1 MNKRVLGIDPGD
13 KRIGLAISDETA
25 TIANPLQVLNH
36 ISRAENARRIVEI
49 AEQQDVT
56 EIVIGRTLTD
66 DGEVTFQ
73 GRKSERLGQA
83 ILEINEIPLT
93 YWNEDFSTNRA
104 QESRRMMGVGK
115 KKRSGHLDEIA
126 ATIILQGYLDAMSQQ
141 SNIME
146 NHG

>member
-25 TIANPLQVLNH
+25 TIANPLQVLTH

-49 AEQQDVT
+49 VEQHEVVK
-56 EIVIGRTLTD
+56 IVIGRTLTD

-83 ILEINEIPLT
+83 IVALKEMPLD
-93 YWNEDFSTNRA
+93 YWNEDFFN
-104 QESRRMMGVGK
+104 Q
-115 KKRSGHLDEIA
+115 
-126 ATIILQGYLDAMSQQ
+126 
-141 SNIME
+141 
-146 NHG
+146 